1 MEENLV
7 VHRGFLYAAPM
18 LVLGV
23 TGGIGMG
30 KSMSAEL
37 LRRRN
42 VPVVDTDVIAREVVE
57 PGEPALEEIVATL
70 GKAALD
76 PSGHLHR
83 AEVARRVFSN
93 PSLREKLE
101 AILHPRIRER
111 WLAQTLAWRSQG
123 HRLAAVIIPLLFET
137 HAEKEC
143 NATACVACSPQ
154 TQQSRLLA
162 RGWTPEQISQRL
174 AAQWPTSKKVEG
186 ADFLIWTESCIDVH
200 AAQLQRVLQAL
211 SEQVS

>member
-1 MEENLV
+1 
-7 VHRGFLYAAPM
+7 
-18 LVLGV
+18 
-23 TGGIGMG
+23 MG

-37 LRRRN
+37 LRQGN
-42 VPVVDTDVIAREVVE
+42 VPIVDTDVIAREVVE
-57 PGEPALEEIVATL
+57 PGEPALEEIVATF
-70 GKAALD
+70 GKGALD
-76 PSGHLHR
+76 PNGHLNR

-93 PSLREKLE
+93 PSLRAKLE
-101 AILHPRIRER
+101 GILHPRIRER
-111 WLAQTLAWRSQG
+111 WLAQTLTWRTQG

-143 NATACVACSPQ
+143 DATVCVACSAR

-174 AAQWPTSKKVEG
+174 AAQWPTPKKVEA
-186 ADFLIWTESCIDVH
+186 ADFLIWTESSVDVH

-211 SEQVS
+211 SQEV